1 MKTIVHIIAI
11 TVCIFGILACSEK
24 SEDVI
29 INDKG
34 AKDFVEA
41 QDYTFNT
48 ATKTFTPQN
57 NIEAQI
63 TSQKDINF
71 IYTYL
76 IREGVSDSLVDITYT
91 QDLDSKRS
99 IQYVMEASLFEH
111 IPMQDVSGL
120 KLMIKRT
127 DNSSDEAFIN
137 IQSFT
142 PPLPFWENVPESLVP
157 DDANVIQVTAT
168 AKSENGITKIEL
180 YDDYQGAF
188 VKVHEIDLNG
198 ETAYAFDYAY
208 TYRPNAAN
216 LKLIM
221 YDAYGLS
228 SEALIAIPVLPY
240 EIYTNVIMS
249 AQGTNAVT
257 FNNNAIL
264 LPSFEL
270 TGPCNFAN
278 KEEAISFFTYATSSG
293 VSLYAP
299 TNTTNII
306 GNYRCNGSPYAPITS
321 PSNWVATRFRVLLP
335 SNSRQ
340 QEVYDAYNTNSIPD
354 LSDDFFDG
362 ISTPSSSAPR
372 YSSTAEAS
380 ASIFTQE
387 AYLIWAT
394 IPNPQG
400 TINVLLRIREVIENG
415 NESSIRFDLLVP
427 KN

>member
-11 TVCIFGILACSEK
+11 TVCIFGILACSKK

-34 AKDFVEA
+34 AKDVVEG

-111 IPMQDVSGL
+111 IPMQDVSRL

-228 SEALIAIPVLPY
+228 SEAL
-240 EIYTNVIMS
+240 
-249 AQGTNAVT
+249 
-257 FNNNAIL
+257 
-264 LPSFEL
+264 
-270 TGPCNFAN
+270 
-278 KEEAISFFTYATSSG
+278 
-293 VSLYAP
+293 
-299 TNTTNII
+299 
-306 GNYRCNGSPYAPITS
+306 
-321 PSNWVATRFRVLLP
+321 
-335 SNSRQ
+335 
-340 QEVYDAYNTNSIPD
+340 
-354 LSDDFFDG
+354 
-362 ISTPSSSAPR
+362 
-372 YSSTAEAS
+372 
-380 ASIFTQE
+380 
-387 AYLIWAT
+387 
-394 IPNPQG
+394 
-400 TINVLLRIREVIENG
+400 
-415 NESSIRFDLLVP
+415 
-427 KN
+427 